1 MNEEKLLTQPN
12 NMITKYNISKPD
24 KYLKDGEEKTF
35 WQNVGTYTEFEK
47 DGKVSRVVEI
57 PAIGLKAQVFPI
69 KKEEDKPEQ
78 KTNSRY

>member
-1 MNEEKLLTQPN
+1 
-12 NMITKYNISKPD
+12 MITKYNISKPD